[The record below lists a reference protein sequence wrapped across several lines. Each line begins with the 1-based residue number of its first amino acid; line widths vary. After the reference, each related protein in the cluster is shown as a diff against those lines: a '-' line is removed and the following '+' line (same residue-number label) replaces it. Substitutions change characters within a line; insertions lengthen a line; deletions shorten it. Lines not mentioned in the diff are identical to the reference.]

1 VHLGVLVMAVAV
13 AISSGLAIDR
23 TVTLERGESAE
34 IGDFVVRHDR
44 LVVEPLPDDARVVET
59 RAEITFGGARSGE
72 LRTALRD
79 YPSST
84 TAIATPAVSTS
95 LGEDLYVT
103 LLASDAAS
111 GAVTLH
117 LFVNPLVVWI
127 WIGGAIVGIGAAF
140 AAWPE
145 RRAVTV
151 ASAQPMAAPSA
162 ASVEN
167 A

>member
-1 VHLGVLVMAVAV
+1 
-13 AISSGLAIDR
+13 
-23 TVTLERGESAE
+23 
-34 IGDFVVRHDR
+34 
-44 LVVEPLPDDARVVET
+44 
-59 RAEITFGGARSGE
+59 
-72 LRTALRD
+72 
-79 YPSST
+79 
-84 TAIATPAVSTS
+84 
-95 LGEDLYVT
+95 
-103 LLASDAAS
+103 
-111 GAVTLH
+111 VTLH